1 MILRLIKEWKE
12 KLDKEFFAVAVL
24 IDLSK
29 AFAFIPYNLLIAKLN
44 TVLTENPTYAFIITY
59 KYSITRIESTFQT
72 LLSGVPKGWILGP
85 LLFDGVWTI
94 ANEENCPQLGLGFGL
109 GLGLELRV
117 GGNFPRGQLS

>member
-1 MILRLIKEWKE
+1 M
-12 KLDKEFFAVAVL
+12 
-24 IDLSK
+24 
-29 AFAFIPYNLLIAKLN
+29 
-44 TVLTENPTYAFIITY
+44 TENPTYAFIITY

>member
-1 MILRLIKEWKE
+1 M
-12 KLDKEFFAVAVL
+12 
-24 IDLSK
+24 DLSK